1 MRCQIVVAV
10 DIAKMENV
18 FVCKVSQGN
27 SASKVIDA
35 HEYKQFSMDR
45 NNYTVVFFQASN
57 YRIIISILVDCPDP
71 DCSGHGFCV
80 DGACVCK
87 KGWKGND
94 CSRLDEEARQCLPD
108 CSGNGRFDLET
119 QQCICHDSW
128 VGDDCSSRLCSI
140 DCGDHGRYKAIN
152 F

>member
-1 MRCQIVVAV
+1 M
-10 DIAKMENV
+10 
-18 FVCKVSQGN
+18 
-27 SASKVIDA
+27 
-35 HEYKQFSMDR
+35 
-45 NNYTVVFFQASN
+45 
-57 YRIIISILVDCPDP
+57 DCPDP
-71 DCSGHGFCV
+71 DCGGHGFCI

-119 QQCICHDSW
+119 QQCICHENW

-140 DCGDHGRYKAIN
+140 DCGDHGRYECQQLLWNKTN
-152 F
+152 FEFLEFWIVHVSLTIFVFPKKVRRHKMCLFRRMDRPSMRVTRLRPTM